1 MEKKKTDIPAA
12 NGEMPVEE
20 AQEAGFLNSLIP
32 G

>member
-1 MEKKKTDIPAA
+1 MEKKKTDIPDA

-20 AQEAGFLNSLIP
+20 AKGDEFLNSLIP